1 MGLAINSRDT
11 NNIRSEAIS
20 EVNTTRSDI
29 ASIKRSIQDINEQI
43 DKKRSSIDTV
53 LRNSRT
59 LDSAETLK
67 LLKEREKLNH
77 LNQTSEEL
85 QRKLLPDRPVSSAA
99 SLSTQERREIKGLYN
114 SGLYTQRQLA
124 EQYGVTQSA
133 VSQSI
138 RSNDD

>member
-1 MGLAINSRDT
+1 
-11 NNIRSEAIS
+11 
-20 EVNTTRSDI
+20 
-29 ASIKRSIQDINEQI
+29 QI